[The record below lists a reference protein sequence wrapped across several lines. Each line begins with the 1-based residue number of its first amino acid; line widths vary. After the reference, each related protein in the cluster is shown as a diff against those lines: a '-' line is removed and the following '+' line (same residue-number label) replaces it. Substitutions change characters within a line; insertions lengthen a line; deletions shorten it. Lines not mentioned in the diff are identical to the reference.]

1 MVGLSLMDETRVIE
15 AYSRLKSLKA
25 NIPQYKEL
33 EMKWVSEYHSILDV
47 LEKET
52 GKDFS
57 NFKVPE
63 SETPVRKT
71 KGDYVTENTP
81 YHYVQTCDR
90 AFLMMKID
98 SFLMFFD
105 LFTESQ
111 KRGKSPLGFNP
122 PKVS

>member
-1 MVGLSLMDETRVIE
+1 VGLSLMDETKVFE
-15 AYSRLKSLKA
+15 AYARLKSLKA
-25 NIPQYKEL
+25 NIPQHREL

-47 LEKET
+47 LENET
-52 GKDFS
+52 GKDFG

-71 KGDYVTENTP
+71 KGDYVTANSP
-81 YHYVQTCDR
+81 YYYVQTCDR

-105 LFTESQ
+105 LFTES
-111 KRGKSPLGFNP
+111 KKSGKSPVGFTP
-122 PKVS
+122 PRVS